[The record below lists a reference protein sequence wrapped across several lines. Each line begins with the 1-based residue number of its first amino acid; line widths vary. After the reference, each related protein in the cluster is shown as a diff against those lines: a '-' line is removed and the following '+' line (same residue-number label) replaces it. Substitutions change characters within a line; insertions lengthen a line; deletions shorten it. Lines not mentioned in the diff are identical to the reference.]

1 MNKKEIRARYSK
13 GMVSINL
20 SKLYPLK
27 DIDFQKKSII
37 DGKLQTSSYMLK
49 STLIDDLSQLY
60 MGFLDNYWPY
70 NNKEKFKIRPDK
82 DTLEFIGTLI
92 DDISEYALNKV
103 ESNPYMDIEDI
114 EYEIPIYLEIC
125 LWRIYI
131 LLNELNKYIYNET
144 LFEFADQI
152 MNREDQDIK
161 DFIENFCGINHS
173 WKRSLWVLFDKIGNE
188 DPVVKLQ
195 N

>member
-13 GMVSINL
+13 GMISINL

-70 NNKEKFKIRPDK
+70 NNKEKFKIIPDK
-82 DTLEFIGTLI
+82 DILEFIGALI
-92 DDISEYALNKV
+92 DDISEYALNKA

-131 LLNELNKYIYNET
+131 LLNELNKYIYNEA

-152 MNREDQDIK
+152 MNSEDQDIK
-161 DFIENFCGINHS
+161 DFIENFCEINHS
-173 WKRSLWVLFDKIGNE
+173 WKRNLWVLFDKIGNE
-188 DPVVKLQ
+188 DPVIKLR